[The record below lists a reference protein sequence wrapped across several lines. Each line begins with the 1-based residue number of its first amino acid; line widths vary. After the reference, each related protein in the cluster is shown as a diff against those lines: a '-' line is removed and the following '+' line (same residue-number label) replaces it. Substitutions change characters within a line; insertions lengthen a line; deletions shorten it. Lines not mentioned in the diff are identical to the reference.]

1 MWGRHMIDPGMWVTG
16 GIRGFGRRRGQ
27 PGAGSAGRRARHH
40 RLRACLPVLAVVC
53 AAGALTVPS
62 VAAAPAAVSDEGVL
76 ATSAAVGAS
85 DPTDATLAAVP
96 AGFSDSVVGHVE
108 LPTGLAWTPDGRML
122 VISKAGQLV
131 VVQPGAG
138 NQVALDLT
146 SRVCSLKEL
155 GLVGL
160 AVDPEFATNGFV
172 YLYYTNHH
180 GGTCTDETQA
190 NLANS
195 VSRFVLADDNTVA
208 LDSEKVIVDH
218 ITAPGAH
225 HIGGDLEFGA
235 DGYLYITVG
244 DGVCTV
250 VGPLRCGRL
259 NNNAQLRHVPQ
270 GKVLRVDREGLPAA
284 SNPYMGQPG
293 ARRCTRP
300 AGVGPGTGACK
311 EIFAL
316 GFRNPFRFARQPGT
330 STFYVN
336 DVGSHTW
343 EEVNRLAKG
352 RNYGW
357 NVREG
362 RCARDSTAGCG
373 TVAGYTNPIHAYQH
387 TAECR
392 SITGGAFVP
401 DGLWP
406 GFDDAYLYADYS
418 CGRIFKLVESSPG
431 KFTRSRFMTDLGGP
445 VQLRFGP
452 HGDSQA
458 LYYLNLHDSGIH
470 RVEMVDTNTPPV
482 ADFSYGPDGTT
493 VSLSGAAS
501 SDPDSGDDVVSW
513 RWDFGDGTST
523 VTDVPEVTH
532 TYAGQG
538 PFDVT
543 LTVTDSRGLESAPVT
558 KTVHSGEHP
567 PAITITAPDPA
578 ARFAVG
584 QSFTLS
590 ATATDP
596 EDGALAG
603 TSISWTI
610 RRQHA
615 NHTHPFRGPETGAS
629 LTDIYPQPEDLEA
642 AQDSWLTVSATATD
656 SNGLQ
661 TTVTQNLLPDKVRLR
676 FATRPRG
683 GHVTVEGIRR
693 QSPTVVV
700 SWARHAIPV
709 GAPDQRINGR
719 RYVFQRWSDGKPRQ
733 HVIVSP
739 RDASTYIVYFRRP

>member
-1 MWGRHMIDPGMWVTG
+1 MRNRGLGITAD
-16 GIRGFGRRRGQ
+16 IRGFGRRRGQ
-27 PGAGSAGRRARHH
+27 RGAGGAVRRARHH
-40 RLRACLPVLAVVC
+40 RGRACLAVLAVVC
-53 AAGALTVPS
+53 AAGAVTVPG
-62 VAAAPAAVSDEGVL
+62 VAAVPTGMGGEGL
-76 ATSAAVGAS
+76 RATSAAVGAS
-85 DPTDATLAAVP
+85 DPTLAAVP
-96 AGFSDSVVGHVE
+96 AGFSDSVVGHVDQ
-108 LPTGLAWTPDGRML
+108 PTGLAWTPDGRML

-131 VVQPGAG
+131 VVEPGSP
-138 NQVALDLT
+138 NHVALDLT

-160 AVDPEFATNGFV
+160 AVDPEFASNGFV
-172 YLYYTNHH
+172 YLYYTNRH
-180 GGTCTDETQA
+180 GGPCTDETQT

-195 VSRFVLADDNTVA
+195 VSRFVLAEDDTVS

-235 DGYLYITVG
+235 DGFLYITVG

-250 VGPLRCGRL
+250 VGPLRCGRQ
-259 NNNAQLRHVPQ
+259 NNNAQLPNVPQ
-270 GKVLRVDREGLPAA
+270 GKVLRVGREGFPAA
-284 SNPYMGQPG
+284 TNPYMGRPG

-300 AGVGPGTGACK
+300 AGVRPGTGPCK

-316 GFRNPFRFARQPGT
+316 GFRNPFRFARMPGT

-352 RNYGW
+352 KNYGW

-362 RCARDSTAGCG
+362 RCKRDSTTGCG
-373 TVAGYTNPIHAYQH
+373 TVAGFTNPIHAYQH

-418 CGRIFKLVESSPG
+418 CGAIFKLVESSPG

-452 HGDSQA
+452 HGDGQA

-482 ADFSYGPDGTT
+482 AEFSYVPDGRT

-501 SDPDSGDDVVSW
+501 VDPDSGDDVVSW
-513 RWDFGDGTST
+513 RWDLGDGTTT
-523 VTDVPEVTH
+523 VTDTPELTH
-532 TYAGQG
+532 TYAAEG

-558 KTVHSGEHP
+558 QPVHSGEHP
-567 PAITITAPDPA
+567 PAIAITAPDPT

-584 QSFTLS
+584 QRFTLS
-590 ATATDP
+590 ATAADP
-596 EDGALAG
+596 EDGALEG
-603 TSISWTI
+603 PSIRWTI
-610 RRQHA
+610 QRQHA
-615 NHTHPFRGPETGAS
+615 NHTHPFRGPETGQS
-629 LTDIYPQPEDLEA
+629 ITDVYPEPEDLEA
-642 AQDSWLTVSATATD
+642 ARDSWLTVTATATD
-656 SNGLQ
+656 SKGLE
-661 TTVTQNLLPDKVRLR
+661 TTVTQNLLPDKVKLR

-683 GHVTVEGIRR
+683 ASVAVEGIRR
-693 QSPTVVV
+693 QTPAVVV
-700 SWARHAIPV
+700 SWARHSIPV

-719 RYVFQRWSDGKPRQ
+719 RYVFARWSDGKPRQ

-739 RDASTYIVYFRRP
+739 RDARTYIAYFRRR